1 MDFGDADRQH
11 NLKLNLFIGAAGFLF
26 LFAFGIN
33 AWFSQQLGT
42 STVLLLTAAFGL
54 LALLVM
60 WLTEEPR
67 YGQVGQSLA
76 AVFVFVYLL
85 ISGGSDGTGP
95 LWCYPLVAIVTFLQ
109 GVRRGCWIVSGLLM
123 LSVILLYM
131 PGLPFEVA
139 EYPEPFKL
147 RFVFSFAALG
157 IMVLIYE
164 HVRGQSQVSYRVL
177 SDELDRA
184 SRTDDLT
191 GLANRREMRER
202 LDAEFAIYSR
212 YGHAFSVVMLD
223 LDHFKDINDRFG
235 HSQGDRVLAAVSRCL
250 ERNVREHDRVARWG
264 GEEFLILLG
273 QTRLPQAAQVAEK
286 LRLAMSKIALDP
298 LPPEVQI
305 SASFGVQSIEY
316 AKGVDYLV
324 RQADARLYEAKH
336 LGRNRVVG

>member
-26 LFAFGIN
+26 LFGFGIN
-33 AWFSQQLGT
+33 AWLSQQVGM

-54 LALLVM
+54 FALFVM

-67 YGQVGQSLA
+67 YGQIGQSLA
-76 AVFVFVYLL
+76 SVFVFVYLL
-85 ISGGSDGTGP
+85 ISGGAEGTGP
-95 LWCYPLVAIVTFLQ
+95 LWCYPLVAIIAFLQ
-109 GVRRGCWIVSGLLM
+109 GPRRGFWIVTGLTG
-123 LSVILLYM
+123 LSVILLFV

-139 EYPEPFKL
+139 DYPESFRL
-147 RFVFSFAALG
+147 RFVFSFVALG

-223 LDHFKDINDRFG
+223 LDHFKAINDRYG
-235 HSQGDRVLAAVSRCL
+235 HSQGDRMLAAVGHCL
-250 ERNVREHDRVARWG
+250 RQNVREHDRVARWG

-273 QTRLPQAAQVAEK
+273 QTRLPQSVQVAEK
-286 LRLAMSKIALDP
+286 LRLALAEIQLDP
-298 LPPEVQI
+298 PLVDERVT
-305 SASFGVQSIEY
+305 ASLGVQSIEG
-316 AKGVDYLV
+316 AKDVEDLLG
-324 RQADARLYEAKH
+324 QADARLYEAKH
-336 LGRNRVVG
+336 HGRNRVVG